1 MLSSVNILKRFNSVR
16 RVYTQYT
23 QSRKSKGRRCPD
35 CAYCIYAV
43 YTLYTAERP
52 FKCPPICIEAR
63 SACRGSSKTIA
74 CRRRSPLT
82 TVGNRGSQ
90 SMAVGRRQSPY
101 NIFQWR

>member
-1 MLSSVNILKRFNSVR
+1 MLTSAGPLKRFNSVQ
-16 RVYTQYT
+16 RVYTVCT
-23 QSRKSKGRRCPD
+23 VAKSKGRPSTD
-35 CAYCIYAV
+35 CAYRIYTV
-43 YTLYTAERP
+43 CTVCTAERP

-101 NIFQWR
+101 NIFRWR